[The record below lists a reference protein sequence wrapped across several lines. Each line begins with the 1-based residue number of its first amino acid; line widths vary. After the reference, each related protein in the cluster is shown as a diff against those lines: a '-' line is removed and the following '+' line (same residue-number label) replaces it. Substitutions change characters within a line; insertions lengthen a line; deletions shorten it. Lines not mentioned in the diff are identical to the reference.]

1 MKTSRGPHR
10 VSLPRALSKL
20 GYASRAQAFFLIR
33 EGRVAV
39 NGRIVTNPHAWVQ
52 LDKDTISL
60 EGKEV
65 FQKEFRYLAFH
76 KPVGV
81 TTTRLD
87 ERGNTTVYDLLGEA
101 ARGLSPV
108 GRLDKD
114 TSGLL
119 LFTNDHQ
126 LANALT
132 DPDLGIPKT
141 YHVVLHASLSSLDLQ
156 RLTKGVMI
164 TVDGKPYKTKPAQV
178 TKRSGREVEIT
189 IHEGKNR
196 QIRKMF
202 AALGYDVISLQRTQ
216 LGPLPLGTL
225 NEGKSRPLTE
235 EEVRQLRTVLNKKL
249 AHHKVT

>member
-52 LDKDTISL
+52 LNKDTIAL

-65 FQKEFRYLAFH
+65 FQKEFRYLVFH
-76 KPVGV
+76 KPAGV
-81 TTTRLD
+81 TTTRSD
-87 ERGNTTVYDLLGEA
+87 ERGNTTVYDLLGET

-141 YHVVLHASLSSLDLQ
+141 YHVVLHSSPSSLDIQ
-156 RLTKGVMI
+156 RLSKGVTI
-164 TVDGKPYKTKPAQV
+164 TVDGKPYKTKPALV
-178 TKRSGREVEIT
+178 TKRSAREVEIT

-196 QIRKMF
+196 QLRKMF
-202 AALGYDVISLQRTQ
+202 AALGYDVNSLQRTHI
-216 LGPLPLGTL
+216 GPLSLGTL
-225 NEGKSRPLTE
+225 KEGKSRPLTE
-235 EEVRQLRTVLNKKL
+235 EEVRQLRTVLKKSSP
-249 AHHKVT
+249 TTR